1 MKIKINYEFLPS
13 KSAKSGDSL
22 SWWKFQNALLLRH
35 WTAHTL
41 STFVVLVSLAALE
54 RSNKITI
61 EEKLV
66 CSILSCDRRTLQKS
80 LKSLEEARLITRL
93 EREEREER
101 EEIDDLEE
109 FDPETF
115 EEKRKEWQEE
125 GKRRRKGIIA

>member
-1 MKIKINYEFLPS
+1 MKIRVNYEFLPS
-13 KSAKSGDSL
+13 KSAKNGDSL

-101 EEIDDLEE
+101 EDELTDEEIMRNLGVKN
-109 FDPETF
+109 F
-115 EEKRKEWQEE
+115 
-125 GKRRRKGIIA
+125 